1 MVLNF
6 SRFLVMLLL
15 NVLWPYYYETDPSL
29 SCEHLYSK
37 YAFEQKVIK
46 SEWREKSTTFIY

>member
-6 SRFLVMLLL
+6 SRFLVMLLP
-15 NVLWPYYYETDPSL
+15 NVLCLYYYETDASL

-46 SEWREKSTTFIY
+46 SEWHEKPTTFIY